1 MVTDPSKESNQK
13 RKEATPER
21 QTEKTKKET
30 KEEKSKTPEIQEEKE
45 KKERT
50 KQKEERVQQKK
61 EGIKKK
67 KRKKK
72 QAKKSVRQ
80 KDELTQ
86 EIEGILEEG
95 LEDAY
100 KELTP
105 VQQQEFKMKGEE
117 TARKIKELIET
128 GKSKVKKIFEL
139 ILEWL
144 KTLPGVNK
152 YFLEQEAKIKADK
165 ISKLEQKEEQQPDQK
180 KGITIKEE

>member
-1 MVTDPSKESNQK
+1 MVTDPSKEPNQK
-13 RKEATPER
+13 RKESTPER
-21 QTEKTKKET
+21 QPEETTTET
-30 KEEKSKTPEIQEEKE
+30 KEEPSTTPEVQEEKE
-45 KKERT
+45 KKKRT
-50 KQKEERVQQKK
+50 KQKKEKVQQKK

-72 QAKKSVRQ
+72 EAKKSVRQ

-105 VQQQEFKMKGEE
+105 VQKQEFKMKGEE
-117 TARKIKELIET
+117 TARKIKELIQA
-128 GKSKVKKIFEL
+128 GKAKVKKIFEL
-139 ILEWL
+139 VLEWL

-165 ISKLEQKEEQQPDQK
+165 ISKLEQKEEQPDQQQ
-180 KGITIKEE
+180 GITIKEE